1 MTCLELE
8 RTGLVTPIVSGLWTG
23 KGEQMRHFWLFTN
36 MAPIMAY
43 VSITLEYY
51 RQMGKS
57 PLQFLSPQR
66 YIDKTMNYL
75 KLVVSNFIKQE
86 DGPTAVEYAIML
98 ALIVIVCIATV
109 SSIGQSARGV
119 FEAVADV
126 F

>member
-8 RTGLVTPIVSGLWTG
+8 RTGLVTPIVSGSWIG
-23 KGEQMRHFWLFTN
+23 KGEQMHHFWLFTN

>member
-1 MTCLELE
+1 MCLELE
-8 RTGLVTPIVSGLWTG
+8 WTGLVTPIVSGSWTG
-23 KGEQMRHFWLFTN
+23 KGEQMHHFWLFTN

-43 VSITLEYY
+43 VSITLQHY

-57 PLQFLSPQR
+57 PLQLS
-66 YIDKTMNYL
+66 ITSKILDKTMNYL

-98 ALIVIVCIATV
+98 ALIVVVCIAAV

-119 FEAVADV
+119 FEAVANV

>member
-1 MTCLELE
+1 MDGSGYTDCIGFVDWKGGVNASFLVIYQHG
-8 RTGLVTPIVSGLWTG
+8 TNHGLCFYNVTD
-23 KGEQMRHFWLFTN
+23 
-36 MAPIMAY
+36 
-43 VSITLEYY
+43 Y

-57 PLQFLSPQR
+57 PLQLS
-66 YIDKTMNYL
+66 ITSKILDKTMNYL

-98 ALIVIVCIATV
+98 ALIVVVCIAAV

-119 FEAVADV
+119 FEAVANV

>member
-8 RTGLVTPIVSGLWTG
+8 RTGLVTPIVSGSWTG
-23 KGEQMRHFWLFTN
+23 KGEQMHHFWLFTN

-43 VSITLEYY
+43 VSITLQHY

-57 PLQFLSPQR
+57 PLQLS
-66 YIDKTMNYL
+66 ITSKILDKTMSYL

-98 ALIVIVCIATV
+98 ALIVVVCIAAV

-119 FEAVADV
+119 FEAVANV

>member
-1 MTCLELE
+1 MDWKGRANASFLVIYQHGTNH
-8 RTGLVTPIVSGLWTG
+8 GLCFYNVRVLQADGKISSPI
-23 KGEQMRHFWLFTN
+23 
-36 MAPIMAY
+36 
-43 VSITLEYY
+43 SITSKIL
-51 RQMGKS
+51 
-57 PLQFLSPQR
+57 
-66 YIDKTMNYL
+66 DKTMNYL

-119 FEAVADV
+119 FESVADA